1 MAATI
6 LKPTTAAAAGIRLAA
21 DDRNVTVSAEL
32 DRLLARV
39 ADGDADAFAS
49 FYDQTKAR
57 VFGLVLR
64 VLRDQGYSE
73 ETVQEVYLQVWR
85 SASAFHPEAGSAL
98 SWVLT
103 LAHRR
108 AVDRVRAEHSAA
120 RRDLQYGSAM
130 SSPAFDEVVD
140 TALRRDEQRQVVRCL
155 SVLSEAQRRCLE
167 LAYYDGLTYQQV
179 AEGLATSLSTVKS
192 RMRDGLARL
201 RGCLR
206 ANADEAGE
214 PA

>member
-6 LKPTTAAAAGIRLAA
+6 LKPMTAAATGSRLAA

-39 ADGDADAFAS
+39 ADRDLAAFTS
-49 FYDQTKAR
+49 FYDQTKAK

-73 ETVQEVYLQVWR
+73 ETAQEVYLQVWR

-108 AVDRVRAEHSAA
+108 AVDRIRAEQTAA
-120 RRDLQYGSAM
+120 QRDSKYGSTM
-130 SSPAFDEVVD
+130 SSVAFDEVAD

-179 AEGLATSLSTVKS
+179 AEGLATSLSAVKS

-201 RGCLR
+201 RDCLR
-206 ANADEAGE
+206 AGTHEAEE